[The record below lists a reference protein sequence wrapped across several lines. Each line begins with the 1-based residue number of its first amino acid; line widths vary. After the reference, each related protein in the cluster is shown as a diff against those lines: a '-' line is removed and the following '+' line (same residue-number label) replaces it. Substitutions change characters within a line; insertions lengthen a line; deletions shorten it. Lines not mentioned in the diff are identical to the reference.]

1 MDQRSEIIPV
11 TRYRS
16 VEGTGQTDDEFFVI
30 IIFRLSLR
38 SNRRVYFVVCSLV
51 YLNCYCYYY
60 YCIINTFLKYLRRLP
75 STRPAC
81 ARWPFETTRPGTCT
95 VTT

>member
-38 SNRRVYFVVCSLV
+38 SNRRVYFVV
-51 YLNCYCYYY
+51 
-60 YCIINTFLKYLRRLP
+60 
-75 STRPAC
+75 
-81 ARWPFETTRPGTCT
+81 
-95 VTT
+95 